1 MNNEMRKANI
11 FVQSEYAGILCE
23 TDEGYT
29 FTYDSDYLTKESALA
44 VSLTLPLQESP
55 YFSPVLFPFFD
66 GLIPGFRKS
75 FPCIYPRKVLRV
87 SRSLITLPD
96 IY

>member
-55 YFSPVLFPFFD
+55 LVMCVLVT
-66 GLIPGFRKS
+66 LH
-75 FPCIYPRKVLRV
+75 RV
-87 SRSLITLPD
+87 
-96 IY
+96 

>member
-66 GLIPGFRKS
+66 GLIPEGWLLN
-75 FPCIYPRKVLRV
+75 IV
-87 SRSLITLPD
+87 SRNWRITATAF
-96 IY
+96 IV